1 VAGYH
6 RDTDCE
12 TDDPVGEHDWL
23 VSSRV
28 FNNRAFVHQKS
39 WHEQD
44 CEKSDQSRK
53 KNSESG
59 HGNLRYFQR
68 TSVPKYVRLRSGDQ
82 SSR

>member
-1 VAGYH
+1 MIPY
-6 RDTDCE
+6 
-12 TDDPVGEHDWL
+12 
-23 VSSRV
+23 VSMTGLSAAV
-28 FNNRAFVHQKS
+28 FSIIASVHQKS

-68 TSVPKYVRLRSGDQ
+68 TSVPKWTYHYVSGDAINFG
-82 SSR
+82 SMKP